1 MFWAVNDLESAYRVF
16 SWSFTFEKRKQKYK
30 KAGTTFMKEPKEGLI
45 DCFGSEYSCLSP
57 APAST
62 WDDPNLSEHDR
73 IL

>member
-45 DCFGSEYSCLSP
+45 VRFGRGYSV
-57 APAST
+57 
-62 WDDPNLSEHDR
+62 
-73 IL
+73 IF